1 MAVDPLAAK
10 RKQLYDLIAA
20 KRKARQAAVTS
31 YPELDLNEVA
41 TAFNGPE
48 GNQLRRDIENM
59 RDEATRRSTPARTR
73 HGSTGSLSCRPRR
86 LRRLPLRRSPGR
98 CSGTLRPR

>member
-20 KRKARQAAVTS
+20 KRTARQVAVTS
-31 YPELDLNEVA
+31 YAGLDLNEVA

-48 GNQLRRDIENM
+48 GNQLRRDIENIK
-59 RDEATRRSTPARTR
+59 DEATLDALIEHHSPTTAR
-73 HGSTGSLSCRPRR
+73 CVW
-86 LRRLPLRRSPGR
+86 
-98 CSGTLRPR
+98 